1 MSTERADES
10 FKERLKK
17 EAEEGFR
24 EGVENG
30 PPADELSADSFRSS
44 VHGHEQEETTQ
55 REEAHRHA
63 LDKRHHEVSEMVAAD
78 LSDATWGHILHDARI
93 AAAKGEKE
101 HMLLSFPCELCTD
114 HGRAVN
120 MPDPNWPATL
130 RGIADQ
136 VFLRWNRELRPR
148 GFKLIARVIDF
159 PDGVPGHIGLFLFWG
174 E

>member
-10 FKERLKK
+10 FEERLKK

-24 EGVENG
+24 ERVENG
-30 PPADELSADSFRSS
+30 PPVIDELSADSFRSS

-78 LSDATWGHILHDARI
+78 LSDATWGHMLHDARI

-120 MPDPNWPATL
+120 MPDRTGRRRCAASPTRSSCAGTGNCGRADLSSL
-130 RGIADQ
+130 RG
-136 VFLRWNRELRPR
+136 
-148 GFKLIARVIDF
+148 
-159 PDGVPGHIGLFLFWG
+159 
-174 E
+174 